1 MESQSYYRFIDVES
15 NNSADDSAP
24 LIVNCVG
31 YAYLDRP
38 FHSEN
43 TRQDYYIQFMD
54 KGTLRLKQAS
64 GWTDFL
70 PGQFIIHRRGTRYEY
85 ELPAGHEAM
94 GYFWA
99 HFTGFHV
106 EKLLS
111 NANIE
116 PNRLYSVGGQ
126 NSNTKRA
133 FSGLFREFM
142 MRDIGFEDS
151 CAALLTGLIVELG
164 RNVSSGG
171 MESMVKSRFAQSL
184 SYIHSHYT
192 ADIKIGE
199 LAAMEHLS
207 VSRFRDVFRIITGM
221 SPAAYIIS
229 LRIQR
234 ACELLTT
241 TDYTVT
247 QISAICGYPDVLY
260 FIRLFKRKTG
270 VTPGAYR

>member
-1 MESQSYYRFIDVES
+1 MELQSYYRLLDVGT
-15 NNSADDSAP
+15 NNLWDDSAP
-24 LIVNCVG
+24 MLVNCVG

-38 FHSEN
+38 FHSERV
-43 TRQDYYIQFMD
+43 RQDYYIQYMD
-54 KGTLRLKQAS
+54 KGALRLKQGT
-64 GWTDFL
+64 GWADFL
-70 PGQFIIHRRGTRYEY
+70 PGQFIIHRRGVRYEY
-85 ELPAGHEAM
+85 ELPAGWGAM

-99 HFTGFHV
+99 HFTGSYA
-106 EKLLS
+106 EQLLS
-111 NANIE
+111 NAGLE
-116 PNRLYSVGGQ
+116 VNRVYSIVGKST
-126 NSNTKRA
+126 NARRVFAS
-133 FSGLFREFM
+133 LFQEFM
-142 MRDIGFEDS
+142 MRDVGFEDS
-151 CAALLTGLIVELG
+151 CASLLSGLIVELG

-171 MESMVKSRFAQSL
+171 TESRVKSRLAQSL

-192 ADIKIGE
+192 TDIRIGD

-207 VSRFRDVFRIITGM
+207 VSRFRDVFRTITGI
-221 SPAAYIIS
+221 SPVEYIIS

>member
-1 MESQSYYRFIDVES
+1 MQGYYRLSSVGT
-15 NNSADDSAP
+15 NNLWDDSAP

-38 FHSEN
+38 FHSES
-43 TRQDYYIQFMD
+43 TRRDYYIQYMD
-54 KGTLRLKQAS
+54 KGILHMKQAS
-64 GWTDFL
+64 GWADFL
-70 PGQFIIHRRGTRYEY
+70 PGQFIIHRYGTPYEY
-85 ELPAGHEAM
+85 QLPAGCGAM
-94 GYFWA
+94 GYYWA
-99 HFTGFHV
+99 HFTGSHA
-106 EKLLS
+106 ERLLS
-111 NANIE
+111 NAGLE
-116 PNRLYSVGGQ
+116 TDRVYSTAGKSPNTRRVFVS
-126 NSNTKRA
+126 
-133 FSGLFREFM
+133 LFQEFM
-142 MRDIGFEDS
+142 MRDVGFEDS
-151 CAALLTGLIVELG
+151 CAALLSGAIVELG
-164 RNVSSGG
+164 RSVSSGG
-171 MESMVKSRFAQSL
+171 TESMVKSRLAQSL

-192 ADIKIGE
+192 TDIRIGD

-207 VSRFRDVFRIITGM
+207 VSRFRDVFRMITGT
-221 SPAAYIIS
+221 SPVEYVIA